1 MPLSFSLPA
10 EEDVLRRLSLDNPWW
25 EDRNVPGIA
34 DMPERSFF
42 PRLWGAMSAQS
53 DKPVVLAGPRGVG
66 KTVMVMQAIAKLLHD
81 GVGPRHLCYV
91 SFDRPLLAGLDLVH
105 LPELLRGSF
114 GVDGPLYLF
123 LDEIAYLP
131 GWEDQLSA
139 MLDADPMLHVVAL
152 SPLAPAENA
161 SARLDVLFLPP
172 FTFAEYLQQ
181 LGIDPKSALPE
192 TPEGNRF
199 RQDLPE
205 GLETLNRLFLDYV
218 QGGGFYEEGGESGA
232 IEHSLHS
239 DLPGLHG
246 IASVSDLHRLFLIL
260 AYNTGSEFSIETLA
274 TELGLAKNTLRRYL
288 EYLESTW
295 LVRRL
300 HRVDQDAK
308 PFQRAVA
315 FKVHLTH
322 PALRAGL
329 IGRSNPGEAVMTRL
343 AETALHTQFLA
354 SAGIDNLYYA
364 RWNSREVPFVYLDR
378 KTGFPLFAYYCAW
391 SDAPIRKPKA
401 AKALINFK
409 SSHMLP
415 LGAWVITQSQWHSA
429 KLNGESIR
437 FEPASVLALRIGL
450 EFSQPGSR

>member
-1 MPLSFSLPA
+1 MPPNFSLPT

-25 EDRNVPGIA
+25 EGRTVPGTGNR
-34 DMPERSFF
+34 PERSFF
-42 PRLWGAMSAQS
+42 PRLRQAMSGQN

-66 KTVMVMQAIAKLLHD
+66 KTVMVMQAIEKLLND
-81 GVGPRHLCYV
+81 GVARQHLCYV
-91 SFDRPLLAGLDLVH
+91 PFDRPLLAGLDLVR
-105 LPELLRGSF
+105 LPELLRRAC
-114 GVDGPLYLF
+114 GVDTQTRLYLF

-139 MLDADPMLHVVAL
+139 LTEADPMLCVVAL
-152 SPLAPAENA
+152 SPLAPAENTR
-161 SARLDVLFLPP
+161 ARLHVLFLPP
-172 FTFAEYLQQ
+172 FTFAEYLRQ
-181 LGIDPKSALPE
+181 LGLDPTSALPDA
-192 TPEGNRF
+192 PQGNRF
-199 RQDLPE
+199 RYDQPE
-205 GLETLNRLFLDYV
+205 GLEALNRLFLDYV
-218 QGGGFYEEGGESGA
+218 HGGGFHEESGESRA
-232 IEHSLHS
+232 IEHALHS
-239 DLPGLHG
+239 DLPGLYG
-246 IASVSDLHRLFLIL
+246 IAAVSDLHRLFLIL
-260 AYNTGSEFSIETLA
+260 AYNTGCEFSIETLA

-288 EYLESTW
+288 DYLESAW

-329 IGRSNPGEAVMTRL
+329 IGRGNPDEAVMTRL

-364 RWNSREVPFVYLDR
+364 RWHTRDVPFVYLDR

-391 SDAPIRKPKA
+391 SDAPIRKPKTA
-401 AKALINFK
+401 RALISFK

-415 LGAWVITQSQWHSA
+415 LGAWVITQSQWHGA
-429 KLNGESIR
+429 KLGGESIR
-437 FEPASVLALRIGL
+437 FEPACVLALRIGL
-450 EFSQPGSR
+450 EFGQPG

>member
-1 MPLSFSLPA
+1 MPLSFTLPD
-10 EEDVLRRLSLDNPWW
+10 EEDLLRRLSLDNPWW
-25 EDRNVPGIA
+25 EGKTVPGGR

-42 PRLWGAMSAQS
+42 RRFRDAVTGQS
-53 DKPVVLAGPRGVG
+53 HKPVVLAGPRGVG
-66 KTVMVMQAIAKLLHD
+66 KTVMAMQAIDRLLND
-81 GVGPRHLCYV
+81 GVDRRHLCYV
-91 SFDRPLLAGLDLVH
+91 PFDRPLLAGLDLVR
-105 LPELLRGSF
+105 LPELLRRARRL
-114 GVDGPLYLF
+114 DAQTRLYLF

-131 GWEDQLSA
+131 AWEDQLFA
-139 MLDADPMLHVVAL
+139 LLDADPMLRVAAL

-161 SARLDVLFLPP
+161 RARLTVLFLPP

-181 LGIDPKSALPE
+181 LGLDPKSALPE
-192 TPEGNRF
+192 TPQGNRF
-199 RQDLPE
+199 RHDQPE
-205 GLETLNRLFLDYV
+205 GLEALNRLFLDYV
-218 QGGGFYEEGGESGA
+218 HGGGFHEEGGESRA
-232 IEHSLHS
+232 IEQSLHS

-260 AYNTGSEFSIETLA
+260 AYNTGSEFSIEILA
-274 TELGLAKNTLRRYL
+274 KELGLAKNTLRRYL
-288 EYLESTW
+288 DYLESAW

-300 HRVDQDAK
+300 HRVGQDAK

-329 IGRSNPGEAVMTRL
+329 IGRSRPGAAVMTRL

-364 RWNSREVPFVYLDR
+364 RWNSHEVPFVYLDR

-391 SDAPIRKPKA
+391 SEAPIRKPKA
-401 AKALINFK
+401 ARALINFK

-415 LGAWVITQSQWHSA
+415 LGAWVITHSQWHGA
-429 KLNGESIR
+429 KLAGESIR
-437 FEPASVLALRIGL
+437 FEPACVLALRIGL
-450 EFSQPGSR
+450 EFGQPG